1 MGRAAG
7 FGLVDGFGLV
17 EMLAGMA
24 VLLTTVGIA
33 STSLGGVVGSVRLSG
48 AAERLASALR
58 AARSEALA
66 RGRAVEVRFDP
77 PRRTWSVR
85 EDGGALMG
93 VEQLPAG
100 VTFSS
105 LPSSLCLRFTTIGT
119 TDNGTVALAAGGRAR
134 RVVVNQRG
142 RVRVQ

>member
-1 MGRAAG
+1 MGRAPG
-7 FGLVDGFGLV
+7 FGLLEV
-17 EMLAGMA
+17 LASMA
-24 VLLTTVGIA
+24 VMMTMVGVGT
-33 STSLGGVVGSVRLSG
+33 TSLGGVVGSVRLAG

-85 EDGGALMG
+85 EAGGALMG
-93 VEQLPAG
+93 VEQLPKG

-105 LPSSLCLRFTTIGT
+105 LPNALRLRFTTVGT
-119 TDNGTVALAAGGRAR
+119 ADNGTVALTAGGRAR

-142 RVRVQ
+142 RVRIQ

>member
-1 MGRAAG
+1 MGRTAG
-7 FGLVDGFGLV
+7 FGLVEVMAGL
-17 EMLAGMA
+17 A
-24 VLLTTVGIA
+24 VVMTTVGIG
-33 STSLGGVVGSVRLSG
+33 STSLGGLVGSVRLSG
-48 AAERLASALR
+48 AAERLASAFR

-85 EDGGALMG
+85 EDGGPVTT
-93 VEQLPAG
+93 VEQLPVG

-105 LPSSLCLRFTTIGT
+105 LPSALRLRFTATGAA
-119 TDNGTVALAAGGRAR
+119 DNATVALAAGGRVR
-134 RVVVNQRG
+134 RVIVNQRG

>member
-7 FGLVDGFGLV
+7 FGMVEVVTGL
-17 EMLAGMA
+17 A
-24 VLLTTVGIA
+24 VVLTTVGIA
-33 STSLGGVVGSVRLSG
+33 STSLGGVVGSVRLAG

-58 AARSEALA
+58 AARGEALA
-66 RGRAVEVRFDP
+66 RGRAIEVRFDP

-100 VTFSS
+100 VTFAS
-105 LPSSLCLRFTTIGT
+105 LPSSLRLRFTTAGT
-119 TDNGTVALAAGGRAR
+119 ADNGTVALAAGGRAR
-134 RVVVNQRG
+134 QVVVNQRG

>member
-1 MGRAAG
+1 MGRAA
-7 FGLVDGFGLV
+7 GFGLV

-24 VLLTTVGIA
+24 VVLTTVAIG
-33 STSLGGVVGSVRLSG
+33 STSLGGVMGSVRLAG

-66 RGRAVEVRFDP
+66 RGRAIEVRFDP

-85 EDGGALMG
+85 EDGGVLMG
-93 VEQLPAG
+93 VGQLPAG

-105 LPSSLCLRFTTIGT
+105 VPSSLRLRFTTIGT
-119 TDNGTVALAAGGRAR
+119 ADNGTVALAAGGRAR

>member
-7 FGLVDGFGLV
+7 FGLVEL
-17 EMLAGMA
+17 LAGMA
-24 VLLTTVGIA
+24 VLITTIGVG
-33 STSLGGVVGSVRLSG
+33 STSLAGVVGSVRLAG

-58 AARSEALA
+58 TARSEARA
-66 RGRAVEVRFDP
+66 RRRAGEVGVDP

-85 EDGGALMG
+85 EDGGGLLG
-93 VEQLPAG
+93 VQQLPTG

-105 LPSSLCLRFTTIGT
+105 VPGRLRLRFTTTGT
-119 TDNGTVALAAGGRAR
+119 ADNGTVALAAGGRAR

-142 RVRVQ
+142 RVRVL

>member
-1 MGRAAG
+1 MGRAP
-7 FGLVDGFGLV
+7 GFGLV
-17 EMLAGMA
+17 EVVTAMA
-24 VLLTTVGIA
+24 VMLTVVGVG
-33 STSLGGVVGSVRLSG
+33 STSVGGVVGSIRLSG

-66 RGRAVEVRFDP
+66 RGRAIEVRFDP

-85 EDGGALMG
+85 EAGGVLMG
-93 VEQLPAG
+93 VEQLPTG
-100 VTFSS
+100 VAFSS
-105 LPSSLCLRFTTIGT
+105 VPSSWRLRFTTVGT
-119 TDNGTVALAAGGRAR
+119 ADNGTVALVAGGRAR